1 MENRVNTEATNP
13 GISTDEFKTA
23 FRNYPAG
30 VAVLTAVADGEHV
43 AMTVSS
49 LFSIS
54 ATPPLVGFS
63 VSDMSSTAGVF
74 NRAESVI
81 IHMVDADSLWLAK
94 LGAMSGAARFANA
107 EQWSVLSTGERYFP
121 AAPIV
126 VRAAVVDRLRAGG
139 STLCVAEAMDLV
151 KYRAVD
157 ELADLSPVVY
167 HDRTWHRLDVN
178 SALAG

>member
-1 MENRVNTEATNP
+1 MENHVTTEAPNS
-13 GISTDEFKTA
+13 GISTDQFKTA

-54 ATPPLVGFS
+54 ATPALVGFS
-63 VSDMSSTAGVF
+63 VSDMSSAAEVF

-94 LGAMSGAARFANA
+94 LGATSSAARFANA

-139 STLCVAEAMDLV
+139 STLCVAEAIDLV
-151 KYRAVD
+151 NDGAVD
-157 ELADLSPVVY
+157 EPAALSPVVY
-167 HDRTWHRLDVN
+167 HDRTWHRLGAD